1 MSDDLIKREAVLSTI
16 ESMYERCTTDS
27 LADYR
32 ALMLEAV
39 KVLPYAD
46 RPSGEWTPCTKNG
59 LPLTELGRREGQKWY
74 GYKCSECNF
83 IYKGNALIE
92 SPFCQNCGCR
102 MKGADDDD

>member
-1 MSDDLIKREAVLSTI
+1 MNDDLIKREAVLSTI

-46 RPSGEWTPCTKNG
+46 RPSGEF
-59 LPLTELGRREGQKWY
+59 TEREYKQFLHGISLSLLSKKSAQHWRYDEETAQEIRWLESLKQKVR
-74 GYKCSECNF
+74 
-83 IYKGNALIE
+83 A
-92 SPFCQNCGCR
+92 R
-102 MKGADDDD
+102 MKGADDE